1 MLAESQAAEREPLWI
16 SNLPLHCQ
24 CKTCLQV
31 LVLMMKSKKSL
42 KLGST
47 LLGLANVL
55 FWQSTVNVD
64 VLHAPSSCLFQDNC
78 AHAH

>member
-1 MLAESQAAEREPLWI
+1 MLAESQAAEREPLWV

-31 LVLMMKSKKSL
+31 FVMMKSKKSL
-42 KLGST
+42 KLGNT
-47 LLGLANVL
+47 LLGLTNVF
-55 FWQSTVNVD
+55 FWQNTVDVD
-64 VLHAPSSCLFQDNC
+64 VLHTLRSCLFQENF